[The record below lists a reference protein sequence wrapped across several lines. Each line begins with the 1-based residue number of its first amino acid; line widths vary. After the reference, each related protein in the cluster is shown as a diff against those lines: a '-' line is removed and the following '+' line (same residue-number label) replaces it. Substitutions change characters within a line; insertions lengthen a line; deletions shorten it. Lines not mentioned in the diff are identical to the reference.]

1 MPVRYVATL
10 ITIFMLSGIA
20 SAARAQEMPDS
31 IPRGKRTVLGKYILS
46 TGVYRKWKAGPERIK
61 ILDVRTLGEYVFV
74 GHAPMAYNIP
84 FRKLTDQWDP
94 GKGRYQMPLNPGF
107 VEAVNQSF
115 GLEDTILVI
124 CRSGGRSAA
133 AVNLLAEAGF
143 RNAYSIL
150 DGFEGDMVKDPAS
163 YYNGKRM
170 KNGWKN
176 SGAPWTHDLDPKLVC
191 QE

>member
-1 MPVRYVATL
+1 MEGRPGA
-10 ITIFMLSGIA
+10 
-20 SAARAQEMPDS
+20 D
-31 IPRGKRTVLGKYILS
+31 KN
-46 TGVYRKWKAGPERIK
+46 
-61 ILDVRTLGEYVFV
+61 LDVRTLGEYVFV

-84 FRKLTDQWDP
+84 FRKLTDQWDQE
-94 GKGRYQMPLNPGF
+94 KGRYSMPLNPGF
-107 VEAVNQSF
+107 VEAVKQSF

-133 AVNLLAEAGF
+133 AVNRLAEEGF

-150 DGFEGDMVKDPAS
+150 DGFEGDMVTDPAS

-176 SGAPWTHDLDPKLVC
+176 SGAPWTYGLDPKLVYR
-191 QE
+191 E